1 MEDMNKPS
9 KVLIIDD
16 DPGFVKVTRTMLE
29 NKGYDVE
36 AAYNKDEAIKKV
48 GTVKPDLIL
57 LDIMMEKLRDGF
69 TICYQL
75 KHDPELRK
83 IPVLVVTAITEKT
96 GFKFSPTADGEYF
109 QADDFMEK
117 PVKPSE
123 LLKRIE
129 KLLRE

>member
-1 MEDMNKPS
+1 MGDMNKSP
-9 KVLIIDD
+9 KVLVVDD
-16 DPGFVKVTRTMLE
+16 DPAFVNVTSTMLKS
-29 NKGYDVE
+29 KGYDVE

-57 LDIMMEKLRDGF
+57 LDIMLEKLRDGF

>member
-1 MEDMNKPS
+1 MGDMNKPS
-9 KVLIIDD
+9 KVLVIDD

-29 NKGYDVE
+29 SKGYDVE
-36 AAYNKDEAIKKV
+36 AAYNRDEAMKKV

-123 LLKRIE
+123 LLKRVE